1 MSIYIVRYGIM
12 SWIPSYLPTKGFSV
26 DWAKW
31 LVGIFELSAVP
42 GVIIFGGISDL
53 LKGRR
58 SLVCLI
64 CVIGLIICLIT
75 YFTSTSHA
83 VIVTVLFIMGSL
95 IYAPLSLVG
104 LMVNEAVPNYA
115 VGFSTG
121 FMGFFQYV
129 FGETAAT
136 ALIGQL
142 VNHFGWGASSI
153 TIYIAAAV
161 AFLLLIYLVFKERQI
176 LKMEAKVN
184 SNDQAAKAEN

>member
-1 MSIYIVRYGIM
+1 M

-42 GVIIFGGISDL
+42 GVIILGGISDL

-64 CVIGLIICLIT
+64 CVICLIICLIT

-83 VIVTVLFIMGSL
+83 VIVAVLFIMGSL

-115 VGFSTG
+115 VGLSTG

-142 VNHFGWGASSI
+142 VNHFGWGASSV
-153 TIYIAAAV
+153 TIYVAAGA
-161 AFLLLIYLVFKERQI
+161 AFLLLVYLVFKERHI
-176 LKMEAKVN
+176 LRMEAKVN
-184 SNDQAAKAEN
+184 AADHAKENNGEKAQN